1 MYKQHVSHAVISGT
15 TKLPFTKN
23 ETILGAK
30 GEPGMKGEK
39 GEPGL
44 QGRRGYAGADGLPV
58 SYELPS
64 CLTSDFLEMLHLD
77 ISLFLHSKFALESH
91 LIRIERR

>member
-1 MYKQHVSHAVISGT
+1 MYKKHVSHAVISGT

-64 CLTSDFLEMLHLD
+64 CLTSDFLEMLRLD
-77 ISLFLHSKFALESH
+77 ISLFLHSKFVLESH
-91 LIRIERR
+91 LTSIERQ

>member
-1 MYKQHVSHAVISGT
+1 
-15 TKLPFTKN
+15 
-23 ETILGAK
+23 
-30 GEPGMKGEK
+30 MKGEK

-64 CLTSDFLEMLHLD
+64 CLTSDFLEMLRLD
-77 ISLFLHSKFALESH
+77 ISFISPYK
-91 LIRIERR
+91 ICI